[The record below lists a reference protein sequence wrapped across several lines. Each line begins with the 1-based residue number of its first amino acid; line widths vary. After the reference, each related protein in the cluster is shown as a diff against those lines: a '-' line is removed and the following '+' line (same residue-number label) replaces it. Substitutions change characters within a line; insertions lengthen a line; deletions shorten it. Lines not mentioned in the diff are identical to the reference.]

1 MSWLSQFFLNPS
13 FVLPGAALVSVPI
26 VIHLLSRLRYKK
38 VRFAAMEFL
47 LQSDELNRRRL
58 IIEQLLLLLLRV
70 LAIILIMLLL
80 ARFVLDPSR
89 MMMLR
94 GATTHHVLIMD
105 DSLSM
110 RESDS
115 DRIVFDRAVDTLEK
129 MLSQGGSRPGSLRVT
144 VLTTS
149 EPNRP
154 LVTDRALDN
163 ALLQELTPRLRNLTC
178 SFQAS
183 SPTAALKAA
192 ENVLSGDGGVSPQV
206 HVVTDLRASDWQG
219 HPEVAAALKSL
230 DSIDAAVTLVQ
241 VVTES
246 ADNVVVKQMTADT
259 FGLSVG
265 VPWRLNLTLQ
275 NHGRKKSSG
284 LRATV
289 RVDGAV
295 LPVNV
300 LIPDVEAG
308 EEALVSH
315 DLMFDSPGQHEV
327 EIRLDE
333 DALREDN
340 SRFVVV
346 EVADKRTI
354 LLVDDEARQEDAEYV
369 SAALSADPQLTGLV
383 TEVRTSDVLTSAALQ
398 AYDCIYLLNVRE
410 LPADATELL
419 AAYVSGGGG
428 VAWFP
433 DDQANTTWY
442 NTTLQA
448 DGRKLFPVLL
458 GSVRSVDSDVLQEE
472 AAFQSP
478 VFESHPIFAVYNIPD
493 SPFADAV
500 QVSQWFQTAADS
512 DEENNHDESVR
523 VLARLKNGDPLIL
536 EHALGRGRVLTFLTS
551 AGKRWSN
558 WPVSPA
564 APGYVVMHL
573 LMHQYLQHPIKSVES
588 RNVGGLLR
596 FEWPVSEYSESLEVF
611 LPTNAEDT
619 AAETFLRLVASPILQ
634 SASDDDSMNDV
645 AAPDVSD
652 SDDVEK
658 LAVSVPQANRPGVYR
673 IKRFRQDGEGEEMW
687 LAMSVPATESDLAV
701 ADAAAVEALS
711 ETGHVRVIAAD
722 VAGGLSGSDA
732 GREMRWL
739 LLGLLILVLVCE
751 QLLSLRMSFHPEVRT

>member
-13 FVLPGAALVSVPI
+13 FVLPGAALVAVPI
-26 VIHLLSRLRYKK
+26 IIHLLSRLRYKK

-58 IIEQLLLLLLRV
+58 IIEQLLLLLLRI
-70 LAIILIMLLL
+70 LAVILIMLLL

-94 GATTHHVLIMD
+94 GATTHHVLILD

-110 RESDS
+110 RESDR
-115 DRIVFDRAVDTLEK
+115 DRIVFDRAVETLEK

-144 VLTTS
+144 VLAMS
-149 EPNRP
+149 GPERP

-163 ALLQELTPRLRNLTC
+163 ALLQELTPRLRNLSC
-178 SFQAS
+178 SFQAL
-183 SPTAALKAA
+183 SPTAALQAA
-192 ENVLSGDGGVSPQV
+192 ENVLSSDGGISPRV
-206 HVVTDLRASDWQG
+206 HVITDLRASGWQG
-219 HPEVAAALKSL
+219 DPEVAAALKSL
-230 DSIDAAVTLVQ
+230 AAIDADVTLVQ

-246 ADNVVVKQMTADT
+246 ADNVVVKKMTADT
-259 FGLSVG
+259 FGVAVG

-289 RVDGAV
+289 SVDGSV

-300 LIPDVEAG
+300 LIPDIEAG
-308 EEALVSH
+308 EEAFVSH

-346 EVADKRTI
+346 EVTDKRAI

-369 SAALSADPQLTGLV
+369 SAALSADPQLTGLA
-383 TEVRTSDVLTSAALQ
+383 TEIRTSDVLTAATLQ

-419 AAYVSGGGG
+419 AAYVAGGGG

-458 GSVRSVDSDVLQEE
+458 GSVQSVASDVLQDDES
-472 AAFQSP
+472 FQSP

-512 DEENNHDESVR
+512 DEENNQDESVR

-536 EHALGRGRVLTFLTS
+536 EHALGHGRVLTFLTS

-588 RNVGGLLR
+588 RDVGGLLR
-596 FEWPVSEYSESLEVF
+596 FEWPVSEYTESLEIF
-611 LPTNAEDT
+611 LPTDPEDT
-619 AAETFLRLVASPILQ
+619 AADSFLRLDAAPVGQ
-634 SASDDDSMNDV
+634 STTGDDSNNV
-645 AAPDVSD
+645 VTAPDV
-652 SDDVEK
+652 ER

-673 IKRFRQDGEGEEMW
+673 VKRFRQDGEGEETW
-687 LAMSVPATESDLAV
+687 LAMSVPATESDLAI
-701 ADAAAVEALS
+701 ADAAAVESLS
-711 ETGHVRVIAAD
+711 ETGHVSVIAAD

-739 LLGLLILVLVCE
+739 LLGLLVFVLICE

>member
-13 FVLPGAALVSVPI
+13 FVLPGAALAAVPI
-26 VIHLLSRLRYKK
+26 IIHLLSRLRYKK

-58 IIEQLLLLLLRV
+58 IIEQLLLLLLRI
-70 LAIILIMLLL
+70 LAVILIMMLL

-94 GATTHHVLIMD
+94 GATTHHVLILD

-115 DRIVFDRAVDTLEK
+115 DRIVFDRAVETLEK
-129 MLSQGGSRPGSLRVT
+129 MLSQGSSRPGALRVT
-144 VLTTS
+144 VLAMS
-149 EPNRP
+149 RPDRP

-183 SPTAALKAA
+183 LPTAALQAA
-192 ENVLSGDGGVSPQV
+192 ENVLSGDGGISPRV
-206 HVVTDLRASDWQG
+206 HVITDLRASDWQDR
-219 HPEVAAALKSL
+219 PEVAAALNSL
-230 DSIDAAVTLVQ
+230 GAIDADVTLVQ

-246 ADNVVVKQMTADT
+246 ADNVVVKKMTADT
-259 FGLSVG
+259 FGVAVD

-289 RVDGAV
+289 SVDGSV

-300 LIPDVEAG
+300 LIPDIEAG
-308 EEALVSH
+308 EEAFVSH

-346 EVADKRTI
+346 EVTDKRAI

-369 SAALSADPQLTGLV
+369 SAALSADPQLTGLA
-383 TEVRTSDVLTSAALQ
+383 TELRTSDVLTSALLQ

-419 AAYVSGGGG
+419 AAYVAGGGG

-448 DGRKLFPVLL
+448 DGQKLFPVLL
-458 GSVRSVDSDVLQEE
+458 GSVQSVASDVLQDDET
-472 AAFQSP
+472 FQSP

-500 QVSQWFQTAADS
+500 QVSQWFQTAADG
-512 DEENNHDESVR
+512 DEENKQDESVR

-588 RNVGGLLR
+588 RDVGGPLR
-596 FEWPVSEYSESLEVF
+596 FEWAVSEYTESIEIF
-611 LPTNAEDT
+611 LPTDPEDS
-619 AAETFLRLVASPILQ
+619 AADSFLRLAASPVQ
-634 SASDDDSMNDV
+634 QTATGDDSNNAV
-645 AAPDVSD
+645 AAPDTSPAA
-652 SDDVEK
+652 DVER

-673 IKRFRQDGEGEEMW
+673 VKRFRQDGEGEEKW
-687 LAMSVPATESDLAV
+687 LAMSVPSTESDLAI
-701 ADAAAVEALS
+701 AAAAAVESLS

-739 LLGLLILVLVCE
+739 LLGLLVFVLICE
-751 QLLSLRMSFHPEVRT
+751 QQLSLRMSFHPEVRT

>member
-13 FVLPGAALVSVPI
+13 FVLPGAALAAVPI
-26 VIHLLSRLRYKK
+26 IIHLLSRLRYKK

-70 LAIILIMLLL
+70 LAVILIMLLL

-94 GATTHHVLIMD
+94 GATTHHVLILD

-110 RESDS
+110 RESDG
-115 DRIVFDRAVDTLEK
+115 DKIVFDGAVETLEK
-129 MLSQGGSRPGSLRVT
+129 MLSQGGSRPGALRVT
-144 VLTTS
+144 VLTMS
-149 EPNRP
+149 APDRP

-178 SFQAS
+178 SFQAL
-183 SPTAALKAA
+183 SPNAALQAA
-192 ENVLSGDGGVSPQV
+192 ENVLSGDGGVAPRV
-206 HVVTDLRASDWQG
+206 HVVTDLRASGWQG
-219 HPEVAAALKSL
+219 DPEVAAALKSL
-230 DSIDAAVTLVQ
+230 AAIDADVTLVQ

-246 ADNVVVKQMTADT
+246 ADNVVVKAMTADT
-259 FGLSVG
+259 FGVAVD

-289 RVDGAV
+289 SVDGSV

-300 LIPDVEAG
+300 LIPDIEAG
-308 EEALVSH
+308 EEAFVSH
-315 DLMFDSPGQHEV
+315 DLMFASPGQHEV
-327 EIRLDE
+327 EIRLDD

-346 EVADKRTI
+346 EVTDKRAI

-369 SAALSADPQLTGLV
+369 SAALSADPQLTGLA
-383 TEVRTSDVLTSAALQ
+383 TEIRRSDVLTSAPLQ

-419 AAYVSGGGG
+419 SAYVAGGGG

-458 GSVRSVDSDVLQEE
+458 GSVQSVTSDVLQDDE
-472 AAFQSP
+472 AFQSP

-500 QVSQWFQTAADS
+500 QVSQWFQTAADR
-512 DEENNHDESVR
+512 DEEKDQDESVR

-588 RNVGGLLR
+588 RDVGGLLR
-596 FEWPVSEYSESLEVF
+596 FEWPVSEYTESLEIF
-611 LPTNAEDT
+611 LPTNPEDT
-619 AAETFLRLVASPILQ
+619 AADSFLRLTASPVQ
-634 SASDDDSMNDV
+634 QTVTEVDSNNV
-645 AAPDVSD
+645 VITPDTPPST
-652 SDDVEK
+652 DVET

-673 IKRFRQDGEGEEMW
+673 VKRFRQDGEGEQTW
-687 LAMSVPATESDLAV
+687 LALSVPATESDLTI
-701 ADAAAVEALS
+701 ADAAAVESLS

-739 LLGLLILVLVCE
+739 LLGLLVFVLICE

>member
-13 FVLPGAALVSVPI
+13 FVLPGAALASVPI
-26 VIHLLSRLRYKK
+26 IIHLLSRLRYKK

-58 IIEQLLLLLLRV
+58 IIEQLLLLLLRI
-70 LAIILIMLLL
+70 LAVILIMLLL

-94 GATTHHVLIMD
+94 GATTHHVVIVD

-110 RESDS
+110 RETDS
-115 DRIVFDRAVDTLEK
+115 DRIVFDRAVETLEK

-149 EPNRP
+149 GPDRP
-154 LVTDRALDN
+154 IVTDRALDN

-178 SFQAS
+178 SFHAVT
-183 SPTAALKAA
+183 PTAALAAA
-192 ENVLSGDGGVSPQV
+192 ENVLSGDGGISPRV
-206 HVVTDLRASDWQG
+206 HMITDLRASDWQG

-230 DSIDAAVTLVQ
+230 DSIDANVTLVQ
-241 VVTES
+241 VVTDS
-246 ADNVVVKQMTADT
+246 AENMVVKQLTADT
-259 FGLSVG
+259 FGVAVG

-289 RVDGAV
+289 RVDGSV

-300 LIPDVEAG
+300 LVPDVEAG
-308 EEALVSH
+308 EEAIVSH
-315 DLMFDSPGQHEV
+315 DLIFDSPGQHEV

-346 EVADKRTI
+346 EVTDKRAI
-354 LLVDDEARQEDAEYV
+354 LLVDDEARQQDAEYV
-369 SAALSADPQLTGLV
+369 SAALSADPQLTGLA
-383 TEVRTSDVLTSAALQ
+383 TEIRTSDVLTSASLQ
-398 AYDCIYLLNVRE
+398 TYDCIYLLNVRE

-442 NTTLQA
+442 NTTLQT

-458 GSVRSVDSDVLQEE
+458 GSVQSVASDVLQDDES
-472 AAFQSP
+472 FLNP
-478 VFESHPIFAVYNIPD
+478 VFERHPIFAVYNIPD
-493 SPFADAV
+493 SPFGDVV
-500 QVSQWFQTAADS
+500 QISQWFQTAS
-512 DEENNHDESVR
+512 DGEQEDNRDESVR
-523 VLARLKNGDPLIL
+523 VLARLQNGDPLIL

-573 LMHQYLQHPIKSVES
+573 LIHQYLQHPIRSVES
-588 RNVGGLLR
+588 RDVGGLLR
-596 FEWPVSEYSESLEVF
+596 FEWPVSEYTDSLEVF
-611 LPTNAEDT
+611 LPPDAED
-619 AAETFLRLVASPILQ
+619 AAADSFLRLVAAPVLP
-634 SASDDDSMNDV
+634 SATGGDGDNSA
-645 AAPDVSD
+645 AAPDTSGTGPA
-652 SDDVEK
+652 ER

-673 IKRFRQDGEGEEMW
+673 LKRFRQDGEGVETW
-687 LAMSVPATESDLAV
+687 LAMSVPSTESDLAV
-701 ADAAAVEALS
+701 ADAAVVEALS
-711 ETGHVRVIAAD
+711 ESGHVRVIAAD

-739 LLGLLILVLVCE
+739 LLGLLIFVLVCE
-751 QLLSLRMSFHPEVRT
+751 QLMSLRLSFHPEVRT

>member
-1 MSWLSQFFLNPS
+1 MSWITQFFLNPS
-13 FVLPGAALVSVPI
+13 FVLPGAALASVPI
-26 VIHLLSRLRYKK
+26 IIHLLSRLRYKK
-38 VRFAAMEFL
+38 IRFAAMEFL

-70 LAIILIMLLL
+70 LAVILIMMLL
-80 ARFVLDPSR
+80 ARFILDPSR

-94 GATTHHVLIMD
+94 GATTHHVLILD

-110 RESDS
+110 RESDG
-115 DRIVFDRAVDTLEK
+115 DRIVFDRAVETLEK
-129 MLSQGGSRPGSLRVT
+129 MLSQGGTRPGSLRVT
-144 VLTTS
+144 VLTMS
-149 EPNRP
+149 DPERP

-163 ALLQELTPRLRNLTC
+163 ALLQELAPRLRNLRC
-178 SFQAS
+178 SFRAS
-183 SPTAALKAA
+183 SPTAALQAA
-192 ENVLSGDGGVSPQV
+192 ENVLSGDGGISPRV
-206 HVVTDLRASDWQG
+206 HLITDLRASDWKG

-230 DSIDAAVTLVQ
+230 DSIDAEITLVQ
-241 VVTES
+241 VVAES

-259 FGLSVG
+259 FGVAVG

-275 NHGRKKSSG
+275 NHGKKKSSG

-289 RVDGAV
+289 RVDGAA

-300 LIPDVEAG
+300 LIPDIEAG
-308 EEALVSH
+308 EEAVVSH
-315 DLMFDSPGQHEV
+315 DLMFDAPGQHEV

-346 EVADKRTI
+346 EVTDKRAI
-354 LLVDDEARQEDAEYV
+354 LLVDDEARQQDAEYV

-383 TEVRTSDVLTSAALQ
+383 TEIRTSDVLTSARLPT
-398 AYDCIYLLNVRE
+398 YDCIYLLNIRE

-419 AAYVSGGGG
+419 AEYVAGGGG

-458 GSVRSVDSDVLQEE
+458 GNVQSVAGNVLEDE
-472 AAFQSP
+472 HTFQSP
-478 VFESHPIFAVYNIPD
+478 VFEAHPIFAVYNIPD

-500 QVSQWFQTAADS
+500 QVSQWFQTAADG
-512 DEENNHDESVR
+512 DENANLDESVQ
-523 VLARLKNGDPLIL
+523 VLARLNNGDPLIL
-536 EHALGRGRVLTFLTS
+536 EHTLGRGRVLTFLTS

-558 WPVSPA
+558 WPISPA

-588 RNVGGLLR
+588 RDLGELLR
-596 FEWPVSEYSESLEVF
+596 FEWPVSEYTESLEIF
-611 LPTNAEDT
+611 LPTDPGDT
-619 AAETFLRLVASPILQ
+619 AADSFLRLVAAPVQQ
-634 SASDDDSMNDV
+634 SVTGGDKDDRDAVPHASG
-645 AAPDVSD
+645 SD
-652 SDDVEK
+652 GVDR

-673 IKRFRQDGEGEEMW
+673 VKRFRLDGEGEETW
-687 LAMSVPATESDLAV
+687 LAMSVPATESDLAI
-701 ADAAAVEALS
+701 ADAAEVEALS

-722 VAGGLSGSDA
+722 VAAGLSGSDA

-739 LLGLLILVLVCE
+739 LLGLLVVVLICE
-751 QLLSLRMSFHPEVRT
+751 QLLSLRMSFHPEVKT